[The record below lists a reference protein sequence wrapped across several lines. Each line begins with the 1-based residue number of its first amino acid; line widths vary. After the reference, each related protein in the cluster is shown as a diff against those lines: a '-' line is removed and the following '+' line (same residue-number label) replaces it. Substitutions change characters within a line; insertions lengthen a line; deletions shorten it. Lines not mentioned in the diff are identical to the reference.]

1 MEFPAYNFS
10 EVASSPLNKRLYK
23 NSKSERLLV
32 ASLSAVYSEDE
43 ARELAGRLL
52 KRFGSVDAL
61 LSQDM
66 SRLENVYGITP
77 KAATLLTLLGAI
89 SSRRITDKYTLGR
102 RLDYSEIENYL
113 VGLFLGVPVE
123 TVYAIFVD
131 KNKEIYRQTNN
142 AGGIEGGMTNGE
154 TLVIKGTMKPI
165 PTMKKSL
172 ATVDLKEKTPANAHF
187 ERSDVCAVPACSV
200 VAEARVAIIIVDELL
215 TKIGGDSLTEMK
227 AHYGI

>member
-32 ASLSAVYSEDE
+32 AALSAVYSEDE

-131 KNKEIYRQTNN
+131 KNNCVVGVEYIGEGIINASSIYPRKILEL
-142 AGGIEGGMTNGE
+142 ALRIKAKG
-154 TLVIKGTMKPI
+154 VII
-165 PTMKKSL
+165 
-172 ATVDLKEKTPANAHF
+172 AHNHP
-187 ERSDVCAVPACSV
+187 DGKAVPSNDDINTTSKLAYVLNNSSITLLRHYV
-200 VAEARVAIIIVDELL
+200 VSKRDIDVVSFNI
-215 TKIGGDSLTEMK
+215 T
-227 AHYGI
+227 